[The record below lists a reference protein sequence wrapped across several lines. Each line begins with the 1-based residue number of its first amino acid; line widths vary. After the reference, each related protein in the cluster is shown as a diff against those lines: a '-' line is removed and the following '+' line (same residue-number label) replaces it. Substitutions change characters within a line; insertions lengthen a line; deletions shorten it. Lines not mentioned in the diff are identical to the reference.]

1 MARYFSVEEANRT
14 VEQVRPL
21 VKKILEIRQ
30 IVLSKRPDL
39 IPVLQKIVGNGGNRE
54 ASELVNE
61 FQQLEALVR
70 QIQATGALVK
80 DVNIGLLDFPHL
92 REGREVY
99 LCWQYGE
106 EKISFWHEVDVGFSG
121 RQPL

>member
-30 IVLSKRPDL
+30 IVLNKRPDL

-54 ASELVNE
+54 ASELVKE

-70 QIQATGALVK
+70 EIQATGALVK

-106 EKISFWHEVDVGFSG
+106 EKISFWHEVEAGFSG

>member
-106 EKISFWHEVDVGFSG
+106 EKISFWHEVDAGFSG

>member
-39 IPVLQKIVGNGGNRE
+39 IPVLQKVVGNGGNRE
-54 ASELVNE
+54 ASELVKE

-70 QIQATGALVK
+70 EIQATGALVK

-106 EKISFWHEVDVGFSG
+106 EKISFWHEVEAGFSG